1 MFDLVSTSHNNAQTV
16 ECLPK
21 TSLEIILHKPHF
33 NEFHIEPPYNIII
46 HKRLDLSTNWKF
58 KNRKDQVFLFFFFID
73 VWLKITIN
81 HFAIS
86 RSKICKLYFY
96 QDSTIT
102 FFIDKSV
109 NLVTFTSCVCL
120 FYVKRYNGTLKYK
133 ELGNQNDPIK
143 IFKNAF
149 KRERITS
156 KRLQWGIVF

>member
-1 MFDLVSTSHNNAQTV
+1 MNFTLNHLTI
-16 ECLPK
+16 
-21 TSLEIILHKPHF
+21 SLFI
-33 NEFHIEPPYNIII
+33 
-46 HKRLDLSTNWKF
+46 
-58 KNRKDQVFLFFFFID
+58 KDKIYQQIGNLKIGKIKSSCFFFID